1 MNNHRV
7 RALLA
12 LPVAM
17 AAMASPAFAGTWAY
31 GCRGTFPHSNEA
43 LVFNRFALV
52 EKPKALLRGTV
63 RDLISAS
70 WIEKD
75 AAGFEADNANSGF
88 EPMMLFERSN
98 PGQERTLTELSSR
111 KISERSGRAGPRDEI
126 TTIYRKIYHYVR
138 SDQPTKQE
146 ITMECVEY
154 QLSTKGG
161 RG

>member
-1 MNNHRV
+1 
-7 RALLA
+7 
-12 LPVAM
+12 
-17 AAMASPAFAGTWAY
+17 
-31 GCRGTFPHSNEA
+31 
-43 LVFNRFALV
+43 
-52 EKPKALLRGTV
+52 
-63 RDLISAS
+63 
-70 WIEKD
+70 
-75 AAGFEADNANSGF
+75 
-88 EPMMLFERSN
+88 MMLFERSN